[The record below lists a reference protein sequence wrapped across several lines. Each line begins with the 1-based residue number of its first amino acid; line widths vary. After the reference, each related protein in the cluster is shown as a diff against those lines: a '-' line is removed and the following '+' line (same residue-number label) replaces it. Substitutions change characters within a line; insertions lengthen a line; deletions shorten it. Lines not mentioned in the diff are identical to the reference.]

1 MSNSCCQQ
9 VQVTPRRRVEVAVT
23 VMRGEKGSKGDKGD
37 KGDKGE
43 KGDSMVVETITEGDI
58 AKLF

>member
-9 VQVTPRRRVEVAVT
+9 VQVTPCRRVEVAVT
-23 VMRGEKGSKGDKGD
+23 VMRGEKGSKGDKG
-37 KGDKGE
+37 E
-43 KGDSMVVETITEGDI
+43 KGDSMVVEAITEGDI